1 MSISFDDPCTPEE
14 ALRVIAQAF
23 DGVKPPNAR
32 SRTLAQANAW
42 DDYRTIG
49 QEGCHL
55 GRWQELPEAEILE
68 NQWALSHLDAQ
79 GIRYYLPALMT
90 HFLRTQEADHGWIH
104 ESLIYTLDPHQG
116 DSGLRDYQRE
126 RFSLLL
132 PAHRLAIL
140 RFLQATEQSR
150 GKRRA
155 WLRAVEAGDAPDW
168 YDRFNPA

>member
-1 MSISFDDPCTPEE
+1 MSLSFDDPCTVDE

-23 DGVKPPNAR
+23 DGVKPPGPR

-42 DDYRTIG
+42 DDYREVAR
-49 QEGCHL
+49 EGSHL
-55 GRWQELPEAEILE
+55 GRWQDLPSAEILE
-68 NQWALSHLDAQ
+68 NQWAMPHLDAQ
-79 GIRYYLPALMT
+79 GLRYYLPALMT
-90 HFLRTQEADHGWIH
+90 HFLKTAETSHDWVHD
-104 ESLIYTLDPHQG
+104 SLVYTLDPVQG
-116 DSGLRDYQRE
+116 AGGGRDYQEE
-126 RFSLLL
+126 RFRLLT